1 MMRTSFSFLTL
12 LLTLVAQACA
22 QSAGTQ
28 TQQQQPQQK
37 AASAPAGAGA
47 PADQSAPANA
57 DHSPP
62 PMKPVP
68 KLTAE
73 EMEVFLQSAKIVKTE
88 KLNTG
93 TTGTARVTLSDGKL
107 THDAHVQCLD
117 VFRPVWKGAEGT
129 IERNFR
135 DSWKF
140 NIAAYRLAKLIG
152 INTVPMSVER
162 TIDGKQCSIT
172 WWVDNIWLVEVER
185 RDKGIKPPATDYWVN
200 QLNHVRVFD
209 QLIAN
214 ADRNQGNLLITPDW
228 TVWMI
233 DHTRAFR
240 TMRTLPKPDTLKRI
254 DIKLLK
260 ELKALNTVSLKKA
273 IGAYLRAEEI
283 SALLSRR
290 DAVVSH
296 FESEIREKG
305 EESVLTGLPRSTPHV
320 SVP

>member
-1 MMRTSFSFLTL
+1 MMRTYLSVLTL
-12 LLTLVAQACA
+12 LVTLAAQACA
-22 QSAGTQ
+22 QTTGPQ
-28 TQQQQPQQK
+28 TQQETTQAKPG
-37 AASAPAGAGA
+37 SALAPEPAGGA
-47 PADQSAPANA
+47 QTGE
-57 DHSPP
+57 HTPP

-68 KLTAE
+68 KLTE
-73 EMEVFLQSAKIVKTE
+73 EELQVFLQSAKIVNTE
-88 KLNTG
+88 KLATG
-93 TTGTARVTLSDGKL
+93 TTGTSKVTLSDGKL

-117 VFRPVWKGAEGT
+117 VFRPVWKGAEGS

-140 NIAAYRLAKLIG
+140 NIAAYRLAKLLG
-152 INTVPMSVER
+152 IQTVPMSVER

-254 DIKLLK
+254 SIELMK
-260 ELKALNTVSLKKA
+260 ELKSLNTVSLKKA
-273 IGAYLRAEEI
+273 VGAYLRAEEI
-283 SALLSRR
+283 SALLARR
-290 DAVVSH
+290 DAIVSH
-296 FESEIREKG
+296 FNSEIRDKG
-305 EESVLTGLPRSTPHV
+305 EEAVLTGLPRSTPHV